1 MTDSEETEGAGLVAE
16 YKRQLQA
23 VCDSRPSGTRGRLA
37 HALGTNRSFV
47 SQLVNPVYSMPI
59 PPQHLEKIFEV
70 CHFSQAERRDFLAA
84 YDRAH
89 PGRRGAP
96 EALGRMRTIT
106 VCVPDLGHARKNR
119 AIEEMLGAYADQLVR
134 LVGVLSD

>member
-70 CHFSQAERRDFLAA
+70 CHFSLAERRVFLAA

-89 PGRRGAP
+89 PGRRAAP
-96 EALGRMRTIT
+96 EAGGRTRTIT
-106 VCVPDLGHARKNR
+106 VSVPDLGHARKNQ
-119 AIEEMLGAYADQLVR
+119 AIEAMLGAYADQLVR
-134 LVGVLSD
+134 LIGVLGD